1 MRASLVTPPVAEW
14 KAFELFLQL
23 QRRKTAKIFFLVF
36 ESAANENWWKIYK
49 TFLIN
54 MQMFKSMYDRTVDIA
69 YTKAQAANLKV

>member
-1 MRASLVTPPVAEW
+1 MKSIWTISATPEE
-14 KAFELFLQL
+14 KDSQD
-23 QRRKTAKIFFLVF
+23 FFLVF
-36 ESAANENWWKIYK
+36 ESAANENWWEIYK